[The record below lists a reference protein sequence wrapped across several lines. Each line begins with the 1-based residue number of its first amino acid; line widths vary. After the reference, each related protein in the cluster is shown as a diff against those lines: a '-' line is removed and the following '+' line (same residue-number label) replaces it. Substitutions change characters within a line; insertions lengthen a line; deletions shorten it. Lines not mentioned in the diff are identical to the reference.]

1 VTIALRALAAVLLLA
16 ASPAVPQVTSDSDIV
31 AVSGELEHH
40 RMSNSLFH
48 IDDFW
53 MRVAPDTQ
61 FHRWLSQGIDRE
73 VSIILTRNPDS
84 YGDRE
89 NVRILSGRLMHQTVP
104 SESPVMHVLFLQDE
118 ETGTIGA
125 VTFQTD
131 NPVIARK
138 FDPFDDRGVSII
150 IEIP

>member
-1 VTIALRALAAVLLLA
+1 MTIALRALATAAWLA
-16 ASPAVPQVTSDSDIV
+16 ASFAAPQATVNDEVIV
-31 AVSGELEHH
+31 VSGELEH
-40 RMSNSLFH
+40 RNQLLH
-48 IDDFW
+48 IGDLW
-53 MRVAPDTQ
+53 IQVAPDTV
-61 FHRWLSQGIDRE
+61 FYRWLSQGLHKD
-73 VSIILTRNPDS
+73 VTIILTRNPGR

-104 SESPVMHVLFLQDE
+104 SESPIMHVLFLQDE

-131 NPVIARK
+131 DQAIARK
-138 FDPFDDRGVSII
+138 FDPFDDRAVSIV

>member
-1 VTIALRALAAVLLLA
+1 VTIALRALAAAAWLA
-16 ASPAVPQVTSDSDIV
+16 VSFAAPQATFNDDIV
-31 AVSGELEHH
+31 VVSGELEH
-40 RMSNSLFH
+40 RNQLLH

-53 MRVAPDTQ
+53 MQVAPETQ
-61 FHRWLSQGIDRE
+61 FYRWLSQGLHKD
-73 VSIILTRNPDS
+73 VTIILTRNPGRYD
-84 YGDRE
+84 DRE
-89 NVRILSGRLMHQTVP
+89 DVRILSGRLMHQTVP

-131 NPVIARK
+131 DQVIARK
-138 FDPFDDRGVSII
+138 FDPFDDRAVSIV